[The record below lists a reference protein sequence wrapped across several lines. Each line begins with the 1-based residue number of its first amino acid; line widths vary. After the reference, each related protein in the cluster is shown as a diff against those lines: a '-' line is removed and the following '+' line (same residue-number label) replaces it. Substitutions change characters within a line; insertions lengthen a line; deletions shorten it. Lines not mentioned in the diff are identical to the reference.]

1 MLKITNAFSTPN
13 GIVIYSAKNPQI
25 ALYTYRNSCG
35 NITSE
40 KITQSQISKINS
52 SPISGKKLTI
62 ITLLICSISLLVSL
76 YFSHILCGIYF
87 SCAISMHL
95 TNFLAILFSKKL
107 KKIHATEHMVI
118 NCYNKGLP
126 LTKENIRKSSRLHK
140 YCGFQAIFYKLFCR
154 SIVLCIFWTCGLKYG
169 IISIVVFFVIE
180 KLLNLLNYCP
190 IFLFPQF
197 FVTSKPTNSELEL
210 GLVAI
215 KNYSHMDEEW

>member
-1 MLKITNAFSTPN
+1 MLKITNAFSTPD

-35 NITSE
+35 NIISE

-52 SPISGKKLTI
+52 SPISGKRLTI

-87 SCAISMHL
+87 LCAISMHL
-95 TNFLAILFSKKL
+95 SNFLTILFSNRL
-107 KKIHATEHMVI
+107 KKIHATEHMII

-126 LTKENIRKSSRLHK
+126 LTKENIRNSSRLHK
-140 YCGFQAIFYKLFCR
+140 YCGFQTIFYKLFCR
-154 SIVLCIFWTCGLKYG
+154 SIVLWILWTQDLKYG
-169 IISIVVFFVIE
+169 IISIVAFLVIE
-180 KLLNLLNYCP
+180 RLLKLLNYCP
-190 IFLFPQF
+190 FFLFPQF
-197 FVTSKPTNSELEL
+197 FVTSKPSNYELEL

-215 KNYSHMDEEW
+215 KNYLHMEE